1 MPAGEAWD
9 ALDELVDLSLLQD
22 SAAGRYR
29 FHDLVRFFARARL
42 QEESLTEREALTG
55 RVTSW
60 LLRMATMA
68 GRWFEPGLGRPARPD
83 PDLAVMS
90 STEDA
95 ELWLR
100 VNVDNWLGA
109 LRSAVA
115 SGQYSL
121 VLDCAESMHWFCDRW
136 AHASHWHE
144 VFSLGTELPPLL
156 AWRSS
161 GPAEPPGLGALQCR
175 SATHRTRCVMRHRG
189 LGALDGRTAITTL

>member
-1 MPAGEAWD
+1 MSAGDAWD
-9 ALDELVDLSLLQD
+9 ALDELVDLGLLQD

-60 LLRMATMA
+60 LLRMAIRA
-68 GRWFEPGLGRPARPD
+68 GRWFQPGSGRPAQPD
-83 PDLAVMS
+83 PDLAVVS

-109 LRSAVA
+109 LRSAAV
-115 SGQYSL
+115 SGQHSL
-121 VLDCAESMHWFCDRW
+121 VLDCAESLRWFCERW
-136 AHASHWHE
+136 ANAPHWDE
-144 VFSLGTELPPLL
+144 VFSLGAEAAAALGDPAQQAAQLNYL
-156 AWRSS
+156 AWAQSVPPSDLR
-161 GPAEPPGLGALQCR
+161 PAP
-175 SATHRTRCVMRHRG
+175 
-189 LGALDGRTAITTL
+189 

>member
-1 MPAGEAWD
+1 MFRRLAVVPGPDFDATLAAVAGGMSAGDTWD

-42 QEESLTEREALTG
+42 QEESPTEREALTG

-68 GRWFEPGLGRPARPD
+68 GRWFEPGFGRPAQPD
-83 PDLAVMS
+83 PDLAVVS

-109 LRSAVA
+109 LRSAA
-115 SGQYSL
+115 GSGQHSL
-121 VLDCAESMHWFCDRW
+121 VLECAESMRWFCDRW
-136 AHASHWHE
+136 PDASHWHE
-144 VFSLGTELPPLL
+144 VFT
-156 AWRSS
+156 
-161 GPAEPPGLGALQCR
+161 LGAE
-175 SATHRTRCVMRHRG
+175 AAAA
-189 LGALDGRTAITTL
+189 LGSS